1 MRLGLFMMPL
11 HPPTRT
17 LTSYMAETA
26 EKVLLAER
34 LGFDEVFVGEHFS
47 ATTEPIPSPLM
58 FMASLI
64 PQTSRIIFGTGV
76 INLPNRHP
84 AVIAAEVAQFD
95 HMSQGRFLFGIG
107 TGSLPSDYEMFD
119 VADADKRNRMLIES
133 MDMITR
139 IWAQDPP
146 YAFDGEFWQF
156 GIRKAI
162 NRELGIGFMPKP
174 LRPGGPPVCVA
185 VSSANSP
192 TVRVAAQ
199 RGWAPIS
206 SALAPQAVIASHW
219 DGYSAAC
226 AAASRVARGE
236 DWRVASYILVAGSD
250 AEARERVFAPDS
262 SYRYTFSYLY
272 EVLRRSNRFSHL
284 KPHPD
289 MRDED
294 VTVDG
299 IIEARVLYGSPAT
312 VAARL
317 KDFRDRVGPFGTLL
331 VTGVDWGGRN
341 AAWGRESM
349 QRLAEEVMP
358 VVRRHAVMRAAE

>member
-17 LTSYMAETA
+17 LGDYMVETA

-34 LGFDEVFVGEHFS
+34 LGFDEVYVGEHFS

-64 PQTSRIIFGTGV
+64 PQTSRITFGTGV

-107 TGSLPSDYEMFD
+107 TGSLPSDYELFD
-119 VADADKRNRMLIES
+119 VADVEKRNRMLIES
-133 MDMITR
+133 MDMIAQ

-146 YAFDGEFWQF
+146 YEFNGEFWQF

-174 LRPGGPPVCVA
+174 FRPGGPPVCVA
-185 VSSANSP
+185 VSSPNSH

-199 RGWAPIS
+199 RGWSPSQARSRRTTCWRLTGRAMPPNVLLPVVLPSATSGGSRPTSWSRVRTRRRASACSRRTAHTATPSAISTRCSNDRGVSPIS
-206 SALAPQAVIASHW
+206 S
-219 DGYSAAC
+219 
-226 AAASRVARGE
+226 
-236 DWRVASYILVAGSD
+236 
-250 AEARERVFAPDS
+250 
-262 SYRYTFSYLY
+262 
-272 EVLRRSNRFSHL
+272 
-284 KPHPD
+284 
-289 MRDED
+289 
-294 VTVDG
+294 
-299 IIEARVLYGSPAT
+299 
-312 VAARL
+312 
-317 KDFRDRVGPFGTLL
+317 
-331 VTGVDWGGRN
+331 
-341 AAWGRESM
+341 
-349 QRLAEEVMP
+349 
-358 VVRRHAVMRAAE
+358 RAATCGMRT

>member
-17 LTSYMAETA
+17 LTDYMAETA

-34 LGFDEVFVGEHFS
+34 LGYDEVFVGEHFS

-64 PQTSRIIFGTGV
+64 HQTSRITFGTGV

-107 TGSLPSDYEMFD
+107 TGSLPSDYELFD
-119 VADADKRNRMLIES
+119 VADVEKRNRMLIES
-133 MDMITR
+133 MDIIAR

-146 YAFDGEFWQF
+146 YEFDGEFWKF

-174 LRPGGPPVCVA
+174 LRPGGPPVVVA
-185 VSSANSP
+185 VSSPNSS

-199 RGWAPIS
+199 RGWGPIS
-206 SALAPQAVIASHW
+206 SPLAPHDVIASHW
-219 DGYSAAC
+219 DSYSTGC
-226 AAASRVARGE
+226 AAAGRVASGD

-250 AEARERVFAPDS
+250 AEARERVYAPDS
-262 SYRYTFSYLY
+262 AYRYTFGYLY
-272 EVLRRSNRFSHL
+272 EVLKRAGRLANL
-284 KPHPD
+284 KPRRD

-294 VTVDG
+294 LTVDA
-299 IIEARVLYGSPAT
+299 IIEGRVLYGSPET
-312 VAARL
+312 VASRL
-317 KDFRDRVGPFGTLL
+317 IAFRERVGPFGTLL

-349 QRLAEEVMP
+349 SRLAEEVMP
-358 VVRRHAVMRAAE
+358 AVRRHTATQATE